1 VAGFVFLQPGISCTD
16 RKSLCIYTCSM
27 NNLSL
32 DLGNIERAARVIDPV
47 FLNSPQYV
55 DEQLCTALGRRVLVK
70 LETLNPIRS
79 FKGRGADFCLQGLQ
93 GTRKVVCASAGNF
106 GQAVAYAGR
115 KRGIAV
121 EVFVSTDANPIKVA
135 RMKSFGAAV
144 TAAGPDFD
152 SAKQHARQYADQH
165 PGSVFIE
172 DGDDVAISEGAGTIA
187 IELLKGGTLDTL
199 VVPVGDGALI
209 TGIAAWIKEHSPKTR
224 VIGVCPSGAPAMFE
238 SWRAGKA
245 VITMNSSTIAD
256 GIAVQVPVA
265 IALERM
271 KSLVDDLVLVDDA
284 QMLDAMRL
292 AASTLGIVLEPSG
305 AAGLAAIRAHDF
317 PGDQLATI
325 LTGSN
330 IHPDL
335 LTKII

>member
-1 VAGFVFLQPGISCTD
+1 MKAAD
-16 RKSLCIYTCSM
+16 
-27 NNLSL
+27 L

-55 DEQLCTALGRRVLVK
+55 DEQLCSVLGRRVLVK
-70 LETLNPIRS
+70 LETVNPIRS
-79 FKGRGADFCLQGLQ
+79 FKGRGADFCLQGLK
-93 GTRKVVCASAGNF
+93 GTKKVVCASAGNF
-106 GQAVAYAGR
+106 GQAIAYAGR

-121 EVFVSTDANPIKVA
+121 EVFVSTDANPAKVA
-135 RMKSFGAAV
+135 RMRSFGAMV

-165 PGSVFIE
+165 PGCVFIE
-172 DGDDVAISEGAGTIA
+172 DGDDVAISEGAGTIGVEFLRA
-187 IELLKGGTLDTL
+187 GVLDIII
-199 VVPVGDGALI
+199 VPLGDGALI
-209 TGIAAWIKEHSPKTR
+209 TGIAAWIKAHSPKTKI
-224 VIGVCPSGAPAMFE
+224 IGVCPSGAPAMFE
-238 SWRAGKA
+238 SWRAGKII
-245 VITMNSSTIAD
+245 ITKDSTTIAD

-271 KSLVDDLVLVDDA
+271 KALVDDLVLVDDT
-284 QMLDAMRL
+284 QLLDAMCL
-292 AASTLGIVLEPSG
+292 AASTLGVVLEPSG

-317 PGDQLATI
+317 PGDQLATV

-335 LTKII
+335 LARIV